1 MIYLIRHGE
10 TEANIKHVYC
20 GSTDLPLSEVG
31 VEKLR
36 EHRELPVVAELRA
49 RTTAAGIAVRDAG
62 TSIGDTGIR
71 NLTFITSGMK
81 RTEQTLELLF
91 GDAIEPCDWTAE
103 TFNSSVEHTV
113 EPRFREID
121 FGIFEMR
128 SYYDLKD
135 MPEYQEWISGD
146 NEANVCPG
154 GESGSQMEARV
165 MEAFAELQEQFLES
179 VDSDCAADN
188 ISVAACTDVPDRA
201 TAVVVVTHGGVIAA
215 IMNRLF
221 PVEEKTRF
229 DWQPAPGCGYVIV
242 NANEYKV
249 L

>member
-10 TEANIKHVYC
+10 TEANIKHIYC
-20 GSTDLPLSEVG
+20 GSTDLPLSGAG

-36 EHRELPVVAELRA
+36 ERRDIPVIAELRQRA
-49 RTTAAGIAVRDAG
+49 LDADVLTRDTGSAIDDAG
-62 TSIGDTGIR
+62 LC

-91 GDAIEPCDWTAE
+91 GDGTFEPGDWAE
-103 TFNSSVEHTV
+103 ELSRSSVEHTV
-113 EPRFREID
+113 DTRFREID

-135 MPEYQEWISGD
+135 TPEYQEWISGD

-154 GESGSQMEARV
+154 GESGRQMETRV
-165 MEAFAELQEQFLES
+165 MEAFAELKDLF
-179 VDSDCAADN
+179 VGDSK
-188 ISVAACTDVPDRA
+188 RG
-201 TAVVVVTHGGVIAA
+201 VVVVTHGGVIAA
-215 IMNRLF
+215 IMNNMF
-221 PVEEKTRF
+221 PEEGKTRF

-242 NANEYKV
+242 SGSEYKE